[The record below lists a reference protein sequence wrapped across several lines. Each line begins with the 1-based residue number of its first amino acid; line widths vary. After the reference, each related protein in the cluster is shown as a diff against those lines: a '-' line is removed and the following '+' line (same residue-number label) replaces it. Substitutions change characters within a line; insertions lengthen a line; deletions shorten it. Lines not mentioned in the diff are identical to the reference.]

1 MWCAQRCVCAH
12 QGQEPARW
20 VFQVRH
26 LWNLTEERR
35 LLQHQQQALLW
46 RTRQARRQ
54 SQPSSSQ
61 PGAYHSPSVRTLSVY
76 EFYQVLFKV
85 KMYFSQFP
93 LWACNHTMNN
103 GLDPQILQNLFSSKL
118 SLRFNVYVLL
128 TS

>member
-1 MWCAQRCVCAH
+1 MLCAQRCVCAH

-85 KMYFSQFP
+85 KIYFHNFHCELVTTQVLTPRSCRTCF
-93 LWACNHTMNN
+93 
-103 GLDPQILQNLFSSKL
+103 LQNFLYDSMFMSSSPL
-118 SLRFNVYVLL
+118 NFC
-128 TS
+128 